1 MNQVQLMGRL
11 TRDPKTNEART
22 VASFTVAVDRMK
34 KDDGA
39 DFINCKA
46 FGKTIDIVMNHLHK
60 GKPVLIIGRIQT
72 GSYEG
77 KDGKTVYTTD
87 VICDRIEFLPQ
98 DKTQQSD
105 DPDPRKVRAEIDG
118 IQRAGQAARQESF
131 DDFEALDEEVPF

>member
-1 MNQVQLMGRL
+1 MNQVILMGRL
-11 TRDPKTNEART
+11 TRDPKTNEAKT

-46 FGKTIDIVMNHLHK
+46 FGKTAENVMKYWFK
-60 GKPVLIIGRIQT
+60 GKPIAITGRIQT

-77 KDGKTVYTTD
+77 RDGKTVYTTD
-87 VICDRIEFLPQ
+87 VICDRVEFVPQ

-105 DPDPRKVRAEIDG
+105 DPDPRRVNAEIDG

-131 DDFEALDEEVPF
+131 DDFAALDEEVPF

>member
-1 MNQVQLMGRL
+1 MSKVIGIDLG
-11 TRDPKTNEART
+11 TTN
-22 VASFTVAVDRMK
+22 SCVAVIEGGEPVVIANAEGSRTTPSVV
-34 KDDGA
+34 
-39 DFINCKA
+39 A
-46 FGKTIDIVMNHLHK
+46 FGKTGDTVARYFHK
-60 GKPVLIIGRIQT
+60 GKPIGVIGRIQT

-105 DPDPRKVRAEIDG
+105 DPDPRRVSAEIDG
-118 IQRAGQAARQESF
+118 IQRAGKAARQESF